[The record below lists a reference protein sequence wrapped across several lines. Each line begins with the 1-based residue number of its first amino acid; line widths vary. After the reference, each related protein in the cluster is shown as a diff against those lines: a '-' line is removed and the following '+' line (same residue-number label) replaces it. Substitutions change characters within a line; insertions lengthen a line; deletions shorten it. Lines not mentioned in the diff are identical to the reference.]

1 MTPAP
6 SAIQVAFAL
15 KFICIGMLLL
25 TALVLAVRRRDAR
38 GYAGAFFALCVA
50 NYLLC
55 NMLHDH
61 AFYWPAL
68 LLYAGCFATPFGL
81 WLYTGALFED
91 RFELRPWHGL
101 MGAALIA
108 SQYAAFLIPR
118 EAGGPL
124 DLLVTLTPRLASLAL
139 ILAALARAVR
149 DWTVDLIERRRR
161 FRILFTALV
170 GAYALIVLVIEL
182 TLQGRPPPPLVDL
195 AHTLL
200 MGGFTAFSAL
210 RIFNLRADLFPAE
223 TGISPSSQLA
233 AAVQPTERGA
243 AESAVN
249 SPADL
254 NEDPAL
260 LARLAEFMNAER
272 AWTEEGLTIR
282 SLAEKLLV
290 PEYRLRRAI
299 NGALGF
305 RNFNDFLNR
314 FRVAA
319 ACVILADPAQQELPV
334 LRIAMDL
341 GYGSLAPFNR
351 AFRALTGL
359 TPTEFRRAPDPAR
372 AITAPQMQKAD

>member
-1 MTPAP
+1 
-6 SAIQVAFAL
+6 
-15 KFICIGMLLL
+15 MLLL

-38 GYAGAFFALCVA
+38 GYAGAFFAVCVA

-55 NMLHDH
+55 TLLHDH
-61 AFYWPAL
+61 ALYWPAL
-68 LLYAGCFATPFGL
+68 LLYAGCFAAPFGL

-91 RFELRPWHGL
+91 RFVLRPWQGL
-101 MGAALIA
+101 IGAALIV
-108 SQYAAFLIPR
+108 SQYAAFLAPR
-118 EAGGPL
+118 EAGGAL

-149 DWTVDLIERRRR
+149 DWSVDLIERRRR
-161 FRILFTALV
+161 FRILFTAIV
-170 GAYALIVLVIEL
+170 GAYSLLVLVIEL

-195 AHTLL
+195 GHTLL

-210 RIFNLRADLFPAE
+210 RIFTVRTDLFPAE
-223 TGISPSSQLA
+223 AGASLA
-233 AAVQPTERGA
+233 PMSAESLESTERH
-243 AESAVN
+243 AVPEAVVT
-249 SPADL
+249 SQADEI
-254 NEDPAL
+254 EDPAL
-260 LARLAEFMNAER
+260 LARLATLMDVER
-272 AWTEEGLTIR
+272 VWAEEGLTIR
-282 SLAEKLLV
+282 SLSEKLLV

-319 ACVILADPAQQELPV
+319 ACLILADPAQHELPV

>member
-1 MTPAP
+1 MPQTIPF
-6 SAIQVAFAL
+6 AFAL
-15 KFICIGMLLL
+15 KFVCIGMLLL
-25 TALVLAVRRRDAR
+25 TALVLAVRRRDSR

-55 NMLHDH
+55 TLLHDH

-68 LLYAGCFATPFGL
+68 LLYAGCFAAPFGL

-101 MGAALIA
+101 IGAALIA
-108 SQYAAFLIPR
+108 AQYAALLLQR
-118 EAGGPL
+118 DAGGAL
-124 DLLVTLTPRLASLAL
+124 DLLFTLAPRLASLAL
-139 ILAALARAVR
+139 ILAALAHAVR
-149 DWTVDLIERRRR
+149 DWSVDLIERRRR
-161 FRILFTALV
+161 FRILFTAIV
-170 GAYALIVLVIEL
+170 GAYALLVLVIEL

-210 RIFNLRADLFPAE
+210 RIFTLRTDLFPAE
-223 TGISPSSQLA
+223 TGTWLASQTAEA
-233 AAVQPTERGA
+233 ADLTEREDAVEA
-243 AESAVN
+243 AHSQ
-249 SPADL
+249 ADW
-254 NEDPAL
+254 NDDPAL
-260 LARLAEFMNAER
+260 LSRLAPLMDVER
-272 AWTEEGLTIR
+272 AWAEEGLTIR
-282 SLAEKLLV
+282 TLAEKLLV

-319 ACVILADPAQQELPV
+319 ACRILADPAQHELPV
-334 LRIAMDL
+334 VRIAMDL